1 MAQATTKGGGDG
13 DLRLQITK
21 PARRAG
27 LVQENSDGEPTD
39 MAEVYV
45 YSFDGVLVILDK
57 KVHMGRRADIIS
69 KAAGATESMHGGI
82 PAKVAQA
89 GNGYQVNL
97 PEARP
102 AGFEVGQEVR
112 LRDAD
117 AMLVIHDG
125 TNAGVAD
132 DLQELRQEQMN
143 N

>member
-1 MAQATTKGGGDG
+1 MAQATTKGGGDD
-13 DLRLQITK
+13 DLRLQVTK
-21 PARRAG
+21 PARQAG
-27 LVQENSDGEPTD
+27 LVNEGPDGEPGY

-45 YSFDGVLVILDK
+45 YSFDGLLVILDK

-82 PAKVAQA
+82 PAKLAQA

-97 PEARP
+97 PEART
-102 AGFEVGQEVR
+102 AGFEVKQDVLVR
-112 LRDAD
+112 DSD

-132 DLQELRQEQMN
+132 DLQELRREQMGN
-143 N
+143 